1 MIPPNYCNGIFWSI
15 GPLKGFTSMEEYSFG
30 ALTGSLCNLNIEMTL
45 SEGFDICD
53 VSIWSNQ

>member
-15 GPLKGFTSMEEYSFG
+15 GSLKGFTSMEEYSLG
-30 ALTGSLCNLNIEMTL
+30 ALTGSLCNLSIEMTL